1 MGRKPSR
8 NMNLPPRMRARHR
21 GSKTYYFYDVGG
33 TPRKEL
39 SLGTNF
45 VLAVRKWSELEQA
58 EVPASARPTLKDAFT
73 AYVRDIIPGK
83 APRNQKDNMGQIAL
97 LREFFGD
104 DAPLDEIEPVHVKQ
118 YMYWRHK
125 RAVAWYQSKKRIAPP
140 DAGYVRANRDIEVL
154 SHAFNYARET
164 GLTKAAN
171 PTAGV
176 KMHREK
182 GRDVYIE
189 DDVYAAVYAAA
200 DAPTRDAMDLIYL
213 TGQRPQDALRF
224 DERNIN
230 ASDELEFQQ
239 GKTKMKLRIAI
250 VGELAR
256 VIERIRARKR
266 GYKVVS
272 TALVVNE
279 AGQALTLD
287 TLQRRFRDARRAA
300 GVDDATFQLRDLRA
314 KAGTDKTDTTGDIR
328 QAQKQLGHTSV
339 TMTEHYVRNRR
350 GDKVKPTK

>member
-1 MGRKPSR
+1 
-8 NMNLPPRMRARHR
+8 MRARHR
-21 GSKTYYFYDVGG
+21 GHKTYYFYEIGG
-33 TPRKEL
+33 KPRKEVP
-39 SLGTNF
+39 LGTDF

-58 EVPASARPTLKDAFT
+58 NIPLTAAATLKDAFT
-73 AYVRDIIPGK
+73 AYIRDIIPGK
-83 APRNQKDNMGQIAL
+83 APRNQKDNLDQIDL
-97 LREFFGD
+97 LYEFFGE

-125 RAVAWYQSKKRIAPP
+125 RAVAWYQSNGKVAPP

-154 SHAFNYARET
+154 SHGFNYARET

-171 PTAGV
+171 PCVGV
-176 KMHREK
+176 RMNREK

-189 DDVYAAVYAAA
+189 DDVYTAVYKAA
-200 DAPTRDAMDLIYL
+200 DTPTKDAMDLMYL
-213 TGQRPQDALRF
+213 TGQRPQDVLKF
-224 DERNIN
+224 DERHIS
-230 ASDELEFQQ
+230 AAGDLELQQ
-239 GKTKMKLRIAI
+239 GKTKLKLRIAV

-279 AGQALTLD
+279 RGEAMTLD

-300 GVDDATFQLRDLRA
+300 GVKDDTFQMRDLRA

-350 GDKVKPTK
+350 GAKVKPTK